1 MTEKEFILKLSKE
14 IISEGLKNFPSDFI
28 SFENEIEIKLPG
40 KALIIGKEFFGKY
53 EIITTDGSSI
63 YNADDY
69 YQAKFIVY
77 SNRKQPKS
85 IFIPEDSKIIKEAV
99 TGFESYLDSL
109 IKKIETSYKE
119 NFSNGKNAKE
129 AVNEIFK
136 VLNLI
141 RY

>member
-1 MTEKEFILKLSKE
+1 LTEKEFISKISKE
-14 IISEGLKNFPSDFI
+14 ISSEGLKEFPSGFI
-28 SFENEIEIKLPG
+28 SFKDKVELKLPG
-40 KALIIGKEFFGKY
+40 KALVIGKEFFGKY
-53 EIITTDGSSI
+53 EIITTDGSSV

-69 YQAKFIVY
+69 YHAKFIVY

-99 TGFESYLDSL
+99 TSFESYLDSL
-109 IKKIETSYKE
+109 IKKIEKSYKE
-119 NFSNGKNAKE
+119 NFSSGKNAKE
-129 AVNEIFK
+129 TVNEIFK